1 MKVLK
6 FGGTSVASAEAIKK
20 TAAIVLDKSKR
31 HDLIVVVSAL
41 GGVTNKLLEASAM
54 AEAGNEEYQAI
65 LKALEDRHFTAIR
78 ELLTI
83 DKQSGLIANIK
94 VQFNKLEDI
103 LNGVFLIGELTAK
116 TSDFIVGFGEQLSS
130 VIIANYLN
138 ATLLDSKQLIKT
150 NRNFG
155 NAVVNFELS
164 DKNIQQ
170 AFKGQKLCVAPGF
183 VASTEKG
190 EATTLGR
197 GGSDYTAAIYAAA
210 LNAEMLEIWTDVS
223 GMMTADPRK
232 VPTAFPINR
241 ISYLEAMELSHF
253 GAKVIYPPTIQPV
266 LKKNISVLVKN
277 TFAPQDHGTLIC
289 PTADTDQPIKGITS
303 IENLSLVS
311 LSGSGMIG
319 IPGISSR
326 LFGALAK
333 ESVNVILITQSSSE
347 HSITIAID
355 DVSVEKAQKAVTK
368 EFEYEMSLGRI
379 DALKVEKDMAVVALV
394 GEKMSGQ
401 VGVSGKMM
409 SALGSNGISI
419 RAIAQG
425 SSERNISVV
434 IEKKHVK
441 KALNVLHERHFES
454 ENRKLNVFL
463 VGVGNVGG
471 TLVEQIKKQKS
482 VLLKNAHIDVNVV
495 GLANSKKML
504 LGDESGLSL
513 DNWKE
518 QLNNNGTAFDMQAF
532 IATMKELDLR
542 NSVFVDVTANYD
554 VAAVYAELLSSSIS
568 VVTANK
574 VACSSEYDN
583 YKKLKSLALKN
594 RAMFLFE
601 TNVGAGLPVIGT
613 LNDMIGSGDRIN
625 KIEGVVSGSLNFIF
639 NNFNEKVKFHDIV
652 KLAQTEGYTEPDPR
666 IDLSGTDVKRKI
678 VILIRESGYRMEMD
692 EIKVSPFLP
701 QSCFDAKSVDDFFV
715 ELQKNEAV
723 FQKMYSDAHQAGKKL
738 RVIGGFDGKSAF
750 VKLEAVDS
758 THPFYNLQGKDNIVS
773 FYTDRYAQQ
782 PLVIQGAG
790 AGAEVTAAGV
800 FADIIR
806 VSNRD

>member
-6 FGGTSVASAEAIKK
+6 FGGTSVASADAIKK
-20 TAAIVLDKSKR
+20 TAAIVKDKASR
-31 HDLIVVVSAL
+31 HELIVVVSAM
-41 GGVTNKLLEASAM
+41 GGVTNKLLEASTM
-54 AEAGNEEYQAI
+54 AEAGNEDYQKI
-65 LKALEDRHFTAIR
+65 IKELEDRHFTAIR
-78 ELLTI
+78 ELVSI

-103 LNGVFLIGELTAK
+103 LNGVFLIRELTAK

-138 ATLLDSKQLIKT
+138 ATLLDSKDLIKT

-155 NAVVNFELS
+155 NAAVNFELT
-164 DKNIQQ
+164 DKNIQK
-170 AFKGQKLCVAPGF
+170 AFKGLKLCVAPGF
-183 VASTEKG
+183 IASTEKG

-197 GGSDYTAAIYAAA
+197 GGSDYTAAIFAAA

-232 VPTAFPINR
+232 VATAFPIHR

-253 GAKVIYPPTIQPV
+253 GAKVIYPPTIQPA
-266 LKKNISVLVKN
+266 LKKNISILVKN
-277 TFAPQDHGTLIC
+277 TFAPADHGTLIC

-303 IENLSLVS
+303 IENISLVS

-355 DVSVEKAQKAVTK
+355 DSSVDKAQKAVSK
-368 EFEYEMSLGRI
+368 EFEYEISLGRI
-379 DALKVEKDMAVVALV
+379 DALKVEKEMAIVALV

-434 IEKKHVK
+434 IEKNHVK

-454 ENRKLNVFL
+454 ENRKLNLFI

-471 TLVEQIKKQKS
+471 TLVEQIKKQKA
-482 VLLKNAHIDVNVV
+482 VLLKSAHIDVNVA

-513 DNWKE
+513 DNWKD
-518 QLNNNGTAFDMQAF
+518 QLNKEGKTFNMKDF

-554 VAAVYAELLSSSIS
+554 VAAVYAELLSNSIS

-639 NNFNEKVKFHDIV
+639 NNFNDKVKFHDIV
-652 KLAQTEGYTEPDPR
+652 KVAQKEGYTEPDPR

-692 EIKVSPFLP
+692 EIKVESFLP

-723 FQKMYSDAHQAGKKL
+723 FQKMYADAHNAGKKL
-738 RVIGGFDGKSAF
+738 RVIGGYDGKTAF

>member
-6 FGGTSVASAEAIKK
+6 FGGTSVATADAIKK
-20 TAAIVLDKSKR
+20 TTAIVKDKSSR
-31 HDLIVVVSAL
+31 HDVICVVSAL
-41 GGVTNKLLEASAM
+41 GGVTNKLIEASKL
-54 AEAGNEEYQAI
+54 AEKGDESYQEI
-65 LKALEDRHFTAIR
+65 VSHLEDRHFIAIR
-78 ELLTI
+78 ELLSI
-83 DKQSGLIANIK
+83 DKQSSLIANVK
-94 VQFNKLEDI
+94 VMFNQLEDI
-103 LNGVFLIGELTAK
+103 LNGVFLIRELTNK

-130 VIIANYLN
+130 VIIATFME
-138 ATLLDSKQLIKT
+138 AELLDSKELIKT

-155 NAVVNFELS
+155 NAAVNFELTNE
-164 DKNIQQ
+164 NIKK
-170 AFKGQKLCVAPGF
+170 AFKKGKLYVAPGF
-183 VASTEKG
+183 VSSTETG
-190 EATTLGR
+190 ESTTLGR

-210 LNAEMLEIWTDVS
+210 LDAEMLEIWTDVS

-232 VPTAFPINR
+232 VPSAFPIER

-253 GAKVIYPPTIQPV
+253 GAKVIYPPTIQPA
-266 LKKNISVLVKN
+266 LKKNISILIKN
-277 TFAPQDHGTLIC
+277 TFAPQDKGTLIC

-303 IENLSLVS
+303 IENISLVS

-319 IPGISSR
+319 IPGIASR

-333 ESVNVILITQSSSE
+333 EVVNVILITQSSSE
-347 HSITIAID
+347 HSITLAID
-355 DVSVEKAQKAVTK
+355 DASVEVAQKAVSK
-368 EFEYEMSLGRI
+368 EFEYEISLGRI
-379 DALKVEKDMAVVALV
+379 DELKVEKDMAIVALV

-409 SALGSNGISI
+409 SALGSNGVSI

-434 IEKKHVK
+434 IEKVHVK

-454 ENRKLNVFL
+454 ENRKLNIFL

-471 TLVEQIKKQKS
+471 TLIEQIKKQKD

-513 DNWKE
+513 DSWKE
-518 QLNNNGTAFDMQAF
+518 DVAAKGEAFDMKKF
-532 IATMKELDLR
+532 IATIKDLDLR

-554 VAAVYAELLSSSIS
+554 VAGVYAELLSNSIS

-594 RAMFLFE
+594 RALFLFE

-613 LNDMIGSGDRIN
+613 LNDMIASGDRIN

-639 NNFNEKVKFHDIV
+639 NSFNDKVKFHDIV
-652 KLAQTEGYTEPDPR
+652 KIAQKEGYTEPDPR

-692 EIKVSPFLP
+692 EIKVESFLP

-715 ELQKNEAV
+715 ELQKNEAT
-723 FQKMYSDAHQAGKKL
+723 FQKMYADANAAGKKL
-738 RVIGGFDGKSAF
+738 RVIGGYDGKTAF

-806 VSNRD
+806 VANRD

>member
-6 FGGTSVASAEAIKK
+6 FGGTSVASADAIKK
-20 TAAIVLDKSKR
+20 TAAIVKDKAER
-31 HDLIVVVSAL
+31 HELIVVVSAM

-54 AEAGNEEYQAI
+54 AETGNEEYQNI
-65 LKALEDRHFTAIR
+65 IKELENRHFTAIR
-78 ELLTI
+78 ELVSI

-103 LNGVFLIGELTAK
+103 LNGVFLIRELTPK

-130 VIIANYLN
+130 VIIANYLG
-138 ATLLDSKQLIKT
+138 ATLLDSKELIKT

-155 NAVVNFELS
+155 NAAVNFETT

-170 AFKGQKLCVAPGF
+170 VFKGLKLCVAPGF
-183 VASTEKG
+183 VASTDKG

-197 GGSDYTAAIYAAA
+197 GGSDYTAAIFAAA

-232 VPTAFPINR
+232 VATAFPINR

-253 GAKVIYPPTIQPV
+253 GAKVIYPPTIQPA
-266 LKKNISVLVKN
+266 LKKNISILVKN

-303 IENLSLVS
+303 IENITLVS

-355 DVSVEKAQKAVTK
+355 DSSVDKAQKAVSK

-379 DALKVEKDMAVVALV
+379 DALKVEKEMAIVALV

-419 RAIAQG
+419 RAISQG

-454 ENRKLNVFL
+454 ENRKLNIFI

-471 TLVEQIKKQKS
+471 TLVEQIKKQKA

-504 LGDESGLSL
+504 LGDEGGLNL
-513 DNWKE
+513 ENWKD
-518 QLNNNGTAFDMQAF
+518 LLAKDGKAFDMKGF
-532 IATMKELDLR
+532 ISAIKELDLR

-554 VAAVYAELLSSSIS
+554 VAASYAELLSNSVS

-639 NNFNEKVKFHDIV
+639 NNFNDKVKFHDIV
-652 KLAQTEGYTEPDPR
+652 KIAQKEGYTEPDPR

-692 EIKVSPFLP
+692 EIKVESFLP
-701 QSCFDAKSVDDFFV
+701 QSCFDAKTVDDFFV
-715 ELQKNEAV
+715 ELQKNEDV
-723 FQKMYSDAHQAGKKL
+723 FQKMYADANKAGKKL
-738 RVIGGFDGKSAF
+738 RVIGGYDGKTAF